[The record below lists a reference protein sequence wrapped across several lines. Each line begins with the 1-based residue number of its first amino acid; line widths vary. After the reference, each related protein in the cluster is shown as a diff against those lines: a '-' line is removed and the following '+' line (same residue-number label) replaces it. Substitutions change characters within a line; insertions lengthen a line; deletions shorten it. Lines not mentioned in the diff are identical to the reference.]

1 MSLIKNEFFEKKIT
15 HLLQMYPYVLIFHY
29 NNITSKEWLDLKK
42 KLFQINPFIINKV
55 IPNRFLSQLWKNLK
69 FEDKYVKN
77 DTYNFQNLP
86 KAIITLELSKSQI
99 TPGSSCLFFCSTM
112 EDLKNIFR
120 IIENPSQTRPSWGKP
135 ADLRLT
141 SNNLKFINIGMI
153 SINLK
158 NIDLKHN
165 FFNSI
170 TREAIENNER
180 APRGTMIP
188 SLVGGKEESPSLPRS
203 NPPKSLENEVPFYPA
218 TFFNPYDIQK
228 MLGLD
233 FHIFQKLSESLNRNE
248 YLITHFHKF
257 LNFSTPGKIFNFPRM
272 IFNIHHY
279 DLLNILSIR
288 SSQMLKAN
296 NGN

>member
-42 KLFQINPFIINKV
+42 KLFQINPLIINKV

-69 FEDKYVKN
+69 FEDKYVQ
-77 DTYNFQNLP
+77 DGTYNFQNLP
-86 KAIITLELSKSQI
+86 KATITLELSQSQI

-158 NIDLKHN
+158 NIDLKHD
-165 FFNSI
+165 FFHSM
-170 TREAIENNER
+170 TREALENNE
-180 APRGTMIP
+180 GGDSVP
-188 SLVGGKEESPSLPRS
+188 SLVGGQDECVPLLCSKPQ
-203 NPPKSLENEVPFYPA
+203 KSVENELPLCPA
-218 TFFNPYDIQK
+218 IFFNPYDIQK

-233 FHIFQKLSESLNRNE
+233 SHIFQKLSESFNRNE
-248 YLITHFHKF
+248 YFITYFHKF
-257 LNFSTPGKIFNFPRM
+257 LNFSTPGKIENFPRM

-279 DLLNILSIR
+279 DLFNILSIR

>member
-55 IPNRFLSQLWKNLK
+55 IPNRFLSQLWKNFK
-69 FEDKYVKN
+69 FEDKHVQN

-86 KAIITLELSKSQI
+86 KATITLELSKSQI

-120 IIENPSQTRPSWGKP
+120 IIENQSQTKPSWGES

-158 NIDLKHN
+158 NIELKHD

-170 TREAIENNER
+170 TREAIGNNG
-180 APRGTMIP
+180 RGSRGAMVP
-188 SLVGGKEESPSLPRS
+188 SLVGGKDESPSLPCS
-203 NPPKSLENEVPFYPA
+203 KPSKILENEVPLYSA

-233 FHIFQKLSESLNRNE
+233 SHIFQKLSESLNRNE

-257 LNFSTPGKIFNFPRM
+257 LNFSTPGKIENFPRM

-279 DLLNILSIR
+279 DLFNILSIR